1 MVTPKKLTQA
11 QAARAAGVTRTQIHR
26 VLKAGK
32 LSGERLDD
40 GTVVIDPSELL
51 RVYPAA
57 DLKQTQATGNRRDR
71 DAASV
76 TVKRSDPSV
85 FQDLVAELRQQR
97 DRLQADLDR
106 ERSDRTAERE
116 AATAERTRLLR
127 VVEQQADQM
136 KLLTD
141 QRTEAEKQTRADA
154 EGRGFWSRLFGKR

>member
-1 MVTPKKLTQA
+1 MTPKKLTQA

-26 VLKAGK
+26 VLKSGK

-51 RVYPAA
+51 RLYPAA
-57 DLKQTQATGNRRDR
+57 DLKQSKATGNSRDR
-71 DAASV
+71 DVPGV
-76 TVKRSDPSV
+76 TVKRNDPSV
-85 FQDLVAELRQQR
+85 LQDLVAELRQQR

-116 AATAERTRLLR
+116 AAADERTRLLR
-127 VVEQQADQM
+127 VVEQQAEQM

-141 QRTEAEKQTRADA
+141 QRAEDEKRRADA
-154 EGRGFWSRLFGKR
+154 ERPGLWSRIFGRR